1 MGYEPNEFIKFS
13 KIRWSLLNLH
23 LNHSYMKLKL
33 FFAILLFYACI
44 DDDQIFIEN
53 DITPPSISI
62 IGDNSINIYQNT
74 LYVDAGATAIDNID
88 GDLTTSIITTG
99 SVNTNLINSYTI
111 TYSVSDAANNST
123 FATRQVNVIEDLNNP
138 VYLDSNEITIKAKE
152 WSEVGDVGYI
162 NDVLYTVVDREMLA
176 GMLQNGSDVTKIA
189 TTKITNMSNLFYN
202 KTSFNQNIGN
212 WDVSNVISMYAMFW
226 NAASFNQSIAHW
238 DVSNVSDF
246 INTFTRATNFN
257 QNIEDWN
264 VSNGTT
270 MRGMFSYASSFNQPL
285 GNWDVSNVDNMNYVF
300 YNAILFNQD
309 ISNWDVGLV
318 EEMFSMFNNASSFNQ
333 DLSNWNVENVFLC
346 ENFDDNTPQW
356 VLPIPNFVDCNIND

>member
-1 MGYEPNEFIKFS
+1 
-13 KIRWSLLNLH
+13 
-23 LNHSYMKLKL
+23 MKLKL

-62 IGDNSINIYQNT
+62 IGDASINIYQNT
-74 LYVDAGATAIDNID
+74 IYVDAGATATDNID

-123 FATRQVNVIEDLNNP
+123 STTREVNVIEDLNNP

-226 NAASFNQSIAHW
+226 NAASFNQSLAYW

-270 MRGMFSYASSFNQPL
+270 MRGMFSYASSFNQPI
-285 GNWDVSNVDNMNYVF
+285 GNWNVSNVDNMNYVF
-300 YNAILFNQD
+300 YNAISFNQD
-309 ISNWDVGLV
+309 ISNWDVGFV

>member
-1 MGYEPNEFIKFS
+1 
-13 KIRWSLLNLH
+13 
-23 LNHSYMKLKL
+23 MKLKL

-74 LYVDAGATAIDNID
+74 IYVDAGATAIDNID

-123 FATRQVNVIEDLNNP
+123 SATRQVNVIEDLNNP

-202 KTSFNQNIGN
+202 KTFFNQNIGN

-226 NAASFNQSIAHW
+226 NAASFNQSIAYW

-300 YNAILFNQD
+300 YNAISFNQD

-356 VLPIPNFVDCNIND
+356 ILPIPNFVDCNIND

>member
-62 IGDNSINIYQNT
+62 IGDASINIYQNT
-74 LYVDAGATAIDNID
+74 IYVDAGATATDNID

-123 FATRQVNVIEDLNNP
+123 SATRKVNVIEDLNNP

-226 NAASFNQSIAHW
+226 NAASFNQSLAYW

-270 MRGMFSYASSFNQPL
+270 MRGMFSYASSFNQPI
-285 GNWDVSNVDNMNYVF
+285 GNWNVSNVDNMNYVF
-300 YNAILFNQD
+300 YNAISFNQD
-309 ISNWDVGLV
+309 ISNWDVGFV

>member
-62 IGDNSINIYQNT
+62 IGDASINIYQNT
-74 LYVDAGATAIDNID
+74 IYVDAGATATDNID

-123 FATRQVNVIEDLNNP
+123 SATREVNVIEDLNNP

-226 NAASFNQSIAHW
+226 NAASFNQSLAYW

-270 MRGMFSYASSFNQPL
+270 MRGMFSYASSFNQPI
-285 GNWDVSNVDNMNYVF
+285 GNWNVSNVDNMNYVF
-300 YNAILFNQD
+300 YNAISFNQD
-309 ISNWDVGLV
+309 ISNWDVGFV

>member
-1 MGYEPNEFIKFS
+1 
-13 KIRWSLLNLH
+13 
-23 LNHSYMKLKL
+23 MKLKL

-62 IGDNSINIYQNT
+62 IGDASINIYQNT
-74 LYVDAGATAIDNID
+74 IYLDAGATATDNID

-123 FATRQVNVIEDLNNP
+123 STTREVNVIEDLNNP

-226 NAASFNQSIAHW
+226 NAASFNQSLAYW

-300 YNAILFNQD
+300 YNAISFNQD
-309 ISNWDVGLV
+309 ISNWDVGFV

>member
-1 MGYEPNEFIKFS
+1 
-13 KIRWSLLNLH
+13 
-23 LNHSYMKLKL
+23 MKLKL
-33 FFAILLFYACI
+33 FFVILFFYACV

-62 IGDNSINIYQNT
+62 IGDNTINIYQNT
-74 LYVDAGATAIDNID
+74 IYVDAGATAIDNID

-123 FATRQVNVIEDLNNP
+123 SATRQVNVIEDLNNP

-202 KTSFNQNIGN
+202 KTFFNQNIGN

-226 NAASFNQSIAHW
+226 NAASFNQSIAYW

-300 YNAILFNQD
+300 YNAISFNQD

-356 VLPIPNFVDCNIND
+356 ILPIPNFVDCNIND

>member
-1 MGYEPNEFIKFS
+1 
-13 KIRWSLLNLH
+13 
-23 LNHSYMKLKL
+23 MKLKL

-62 IGDNSINIYQNT
+62 IGDASINIYQNT
-74 LYVDAGATAIDNID
+74 IYLDAGATATDNID

-123 FATRQVNVIEDLNNP
+123 SATRQVNVIENLNNP
-138 VYLDSNEITIKAKE
+138 VYLDINEITIKAKE

-226 NAASFNQSIAHW
+226 NAASFNQSLAYW

-270 MRGMFSYASSFNQPL
+270 MRGMFSYASSFNQPI
-285 GNWDVSNVDNMNYVF
+285 GNWNVSNVDNMNYVF
-300 YNAILFNQD
+300 YNAISFNQD

>member
-1 MGYEPNEFIKFS
+1 
-13 KIRWSLLNLH
+13 
-23 LNHSYMKLKL
+23 MKLKL

-62 IGDNSINIYQNT
+62 IGDASINIYQNT
-74 LYVDAGATAIDNID
+74 IYLDAGATATDNID

-123 FATRQVNVIEDLNNP
+123 STTRQVNVIEDLNNP

-226 NAASFNQSIAHW
+226 NAASFNQSLAYW

-270 MRGMFSYASSFNQPL
+270 MRGMFSYASSFNQPI
-285 GNWDVSNVDNMNYVF
+285 GNWNVSNVDNMNYVF
-300 YNAILFNQD
+300 YNAISFNQD

>member
-1 MGYEPNEFIKFS
+1 
-13 KIRWSLLNLH
+13 
-23 LNHSYMKLKL
+23 MKLKL

-62 IGDNSINIYQNT
+62 IGDASINIYQNT
-74 LYVDAGATAIDNID
+74 IYLDAGATATDNID

-123 FATRQVNVIEDLNNP
+123 STTREVNVIEDLNNP

-226 NAASFNQSIAHW
+226 NAASFNQSLAYW

-270 MRGMFSYASSFNQPL
+270 MRGMFSYASSFNQPI
-285 GNWDVSNVDNMNYVF
+285 GNWNVSNVDNMNYVF
-300 YNAILFNQD
+300 YNAISFNQD

>member
-1 MGYEPNEFIKFS
+1 
-13 KIRWSLLNLH
+13 
-23 LNHSYMKLKL
+23 MKLKL

-62 IGDNSINIYQNT
+62 IGDASINIYQNT
-74 LYVDAGATAIDNID
+74 IYVDAGATATDNID

-123 FATRQVNVIEDLNNP
+123 STTREVNVIEDLNNP

-226 NAASFNQSIAHW
+226 NAASFNQSLAHW

>member
-1 MGYEPNEFIKFS
+1 
-13 KIRWSLLNLH
+13 
-23 LNHSYMKLKL
+23 MKLKL

-62 IGDNSINIYQNT
+62 IGDASINIYQNT
-74 LYVDAGATAIDNID
+74 IYLDAGATATDNID

-123 FATRQVNVIEDLNNP
+123 STTREVNVIEDLNNP

-226 NAASFNQSIAHW
+226 NAASFNQSLAHW

-270 MRGMFSYASSFNQPL
+270 MRGMFSYASSFNQPI
-285 GNWDVSNVDNMNYVF
+285 GNWNVSNVDNMNYVF
-300 YNAILFNQD
+300 YNAISFNQD
-309 ISNWDVGLV
+309 ISNWDVGFV

>member
-1 MGYEPNEFIKFS
+1 
-13 KIRWSLLNLH
+13 
-23 LNHSYMKLKL
+23 MKLKL

-62 IGDNSINIYQNT
+62 IGDNTINIYQNT
-74 LYVDAGATAIDNID
+74 IYVDAGATAIDDVD
-88 GDLTTSIITTG
+88 GDLTASIITTG

-111 TYSVSDAANNST
+111 TYGVSDAANNST
-123 FATRQVNVIEDLNNP
+123 TATRQVNVLEDLNNP

-152 WSEVGDVGYI
+152 WSEVGDTGYI

-202 KTSFNQNIGN
+202 KTFFNQNIGN

-226 NAASFNQSIAHW
+226 NAASFNQSIAYW

-246 INTFTRATNFN
+246 INN
-257 QNIEDWN
+257 
-264 VSNGTT
+264 
-270 MRGMFSYASSFNQPL
+270 
-285 GNWDVSNVDNMNYVF
+285 
-300 YNAILFNQD
+300 
-309 ISNWDVGLV
+309 
-318 EEMFSMFNNASSFNQ
+318 
-333 DLSNWNVENVFLC
+333 
-346 ENFDDNTPQW
+346 
-356 VLPIPNFVDCNIND
+356 

>member
-1 MGYEPNEFIKFS
+1 
-13 KIRWSLLNLH
+13 
-23 LNHSYMKLKL
+23 MKLKL

-202 KTSFNQNIGN
+202 QTSFNQNIGN

-226 NAASFNQSIAHW
+226 NAASFNQSLAHW

>member
-1 MGYEPNEFIKFS
+1 
-13 KIRWSLLNLH
+13 
-23 LNHSYMKLKL
+23 MKLKL

-62 IGDNSINIYQNT
+62 IGDNTINIYQNT
-74 LYVDAGATAIDNID
+74 IYVDAGATAIDNID

-123 FATRQVNVIEDLNNP
+123 SATRQVNVIEDLNNP

-202 KTSFNQNIGN
+202 KTFFNQNIGN

-226 NAASFNQSIAHW
+226 NAASFNQSIAYW

-300 YNAILFNQD
+300 YNAISFNQD

-356 VLPIPNFVDCNIND
+356 ILPIPNFVDCNIND

>member
-1 MGYEPNEFIKFS
+1 
-13 KIRWSLLNLH
+13 
-23 LNHSYMKLKL
+23 MKLKL
-33 FFAILLFYACI
+33 FFVILFFYACV

-62 IGDNSINIYQNT
+62 IGDNTINIYQNT
-74 LYVDAGATAIDNID
+74 IYVDAGATAIDNID

-123 FATRQVNVIEDLNNP
+123 SATRQVNVIEDLNNP
-138 VYLDSNEITIKAKE
+138 VYLDGNEITIKAKE

-202 KTSFNQNIGN
+202 KTFFNQNIGN

-226 NAASFNQSIAHW
+226 NAASFNQSIAYW

-300 YNAILFNQD
+300 YNAISFNQD

-356 VLPIPNFVDCNIND
+356 ILPIPNFVDCNIND

>member
-1 MGYEPNEFIKFS
+1 
-13 KIRWSLLNLH
+13 
-23 LNHSYMKLKL
+23 MKLKL
-33 FFAILLFYACI
+33 FFAVLLFYACI

-74 LYVDAGATAIDNID
+74 IYVDAGATAIDDVD
-88 GDLTTSIITTG
+88 GDLTASIITTG

-111 TYSVSDAANNST
+111 TYDVSDAANNST
-123 FATRQVNVIEDLNNP
+123 TATRQVNVLEDLNNP

-152 WSEVGDVGYI
+152 WSEVGDTGYI
-162 NDVLYTVVDREMLA
+162 NDVLYTVVDREILA
-176 GMLQNGSDVTKIA
+176 DMLQNGSDVTKIA

-226 NAASFNQSIAHW
+226 NAASFNQSLAYW

-270 MRGMFSYASSFNQPL
+270 MRGMFSYASNFNQPL

-300 YNAILFNQD
+300 YNAISFNQD

>member
-1 MGYEPNEFIKFS
+1 
-13 KIRWSLLNLH
+13 
-23 LNHSYMKLKL
+23 MKLKL
-33 FFAILLFYACI
+33 FFVILFFYACV

-62 IGDNSINIYQNT
+62 IGDNTINIYQNT
-74 LYVDAGATAIDNID
+74 IYVDAGATAIDNID

-123 FATRQVNVIEDLNNP
+123 SATRQVNVIEDLNNP

-202 KTSFNQNIGN
+202 KTFFNQNIGN

-226 NAASFNQSIAHW
+226 NAASFNQSIAYW

-270 MRGMFSYASSFNQPL
+270 MRGMFSYAPSFNQPL

-300 YNAILFNQD
+300 YNAISFNQD

-356 VLPIPNFVDCNIND
+356 ILPIPNFVDCNIND

>member
-1 MGYEPNEFIKFS
+1 
-13 KIRWSLLNLH
+13 
-23 LNHSYMKLKL
+23 MKLKL

-62 IGDNSINIYQNT
+62 IGDASINIYQNT
-74 LYVDAGATAIDNID
+74 IYLDAGATATDNID

-123 FATRQVNVIEDLNNP
+123 STTREVNVIEDLNNP

-226 NAASFNQSIAHW
+226 NAASFNQSLAYW

-270 MRGMFSYASSFNQPL
+270 MRGMFSYASSFNQPI
-285 GNWDVSNVDNMNYVF
+285 GNWNVSNVDNMNYVF
-300 YNAILFNQD
+300 YNAISFNQD
-309 ISNWDVGLV
+309 ISNWDVGFV

>member
-1 MGYEPNEFIKFS
+1 
-13 KIRWSLLNLH
+13 
-23 LNHSYMKLKL
+23 MKLKL

-62 IGDNSINIYQNT
+62 IGDASINIYQNT
-74 LYVDAGATAIDNID
+74 IYVDAGATATDNID

-123 FATRQVNVIEDLNNP
+123 STTREVNVIEDLNNP

-226 NAASFNQSIAHW
+226 NAASFNQSLAYW

-300 YNAILFNQD
+300 YNAISFNQD
-309 ISNWDVGLV
+309 ISNWDVGFV